1 MSTERDATRI
11 VQSWLESGSTAI
23 PDRVVDAVL
32 AELPSRRQRRSRW
45 SSWRVP
51 WMKPITPLAAGA
63 AVVVLA
69 VVLGMQ
75 FLPGDSGIAGPT
87 SSPVTPSA
95 SPTAVGGQFTFA
107 DVSIDMDASSD
118 GSTLSG
124 TVVGSYRGD
133 AFTIE
138 LQCLRQFDGQ
148 TWMLAGMLTESAVPD
163 QAVGSWAA
171 VIVRD
176 GSPQQAGIWTEA
188 QATADDCEEF
198 VSDIPDSA
206 VDGQDMI
213 GPIDEGSITLP
224 PAPASND
231 VSGQVTFPLGDT
243 PVTVEVAASADGAAL
258 SGTAVVSFAPDEFT
272 IALECSRQ
280 FDDTTWILGGT
291 TTESTT
297 DNSPVGTRSAVLVR
311 DGEPQELIL
320 WFEDP
325 PPADDCAGV
334 VNALQDDAIVNA
346 GFVPATE
353 GEISLP

>member
-1 MSTERDATRI
+1 
-11 VQSWLESGSTAI
+11 
-23 PDRVVDAVL
+23 
-32 AELPSRRQRRSRW
+32 
-45 SSWRVP
+45 
-51 WMKPITPLAAGA
+51 MKPIIPLAAGA

-87 SSPVTPSA
+87 SSPATPSA

-107 DVSIDMDASSD
+107 DVSIDMNASSD

-124 TVVGSYRGD
+124 TVVGSYSRD

-138 LQCLRQFDGQ
+138 LQCLRQFDDQ

-163 QAVGSWAA
+163 QAAGSWAA

-198 VSDIPDSA
+198 VGDIPDNA
-206 VDGQDMI
+206 VDGLEQL

-231 VSGQVTFPLGDT
+231 VSGRVTFQLGDNA
-243 PVTVEVAASADGAAL
+243 VAVEVDASADGAAL

-272 IALECSRQ
+272 IALECSRE
-280 FDDTTWILGGT
+280 FDDTTWILAGT

-297 DNSPVGTRSAVLVR
+297 DNSPVGSRSAILVR
-311 DGEPQELIL
+311 DGAPQEVIL

-325 PPADDCAGV
+325 PPAEDCAGF
-334 VNALQDDAIVNA
+334 LEGIPEEDIVNA
-346 GFVPATE
+346 GFTPVTE